1 MSSVRLSTVPRPL
14 GHRDPMFEP
23 YACASRRFRAFL
35 NLNEPLLKPRSGFE
49 DCRDTGVVLRHHES
63 PVRDAKMQR
72 L

>member
-1 MSSVRLSTVPRPL
+1 
-14 GHRDPMFEP
+14 MFEP

-63 PVRDAKMQR
+63 LVRDAKMQR